1 MSHGPIETGPWLFPK
16 DSRGG
21 GCNQKLWTSDKG
33 RSWQEE
39 QPEEGRLVCLQI
51 STYTL
56 VSTLYIYIYK
66 RAITCFCDVS
76 DTDTEGVV
84 FKELMNLCFSRS
96 LVFFLDVWK
105 LRTLMT
111 DPKRC
116 LGF

>member
-1 MSHGPIETGPWLFPK
+1 MA
-16 DSRGG
+16 
-21 GCNQKLWTSDKG
+21 G
-33 RSWQEE
+33 RTARRRKV
-39 QPEEGRLVCLQI
+39 GVFANIYLYI
-51 STYTL
+51 SQYT
-56 VSTLYIYIYK
+56 IYIYK

-76 DTDTEGVV
+76 DMDTEGVV